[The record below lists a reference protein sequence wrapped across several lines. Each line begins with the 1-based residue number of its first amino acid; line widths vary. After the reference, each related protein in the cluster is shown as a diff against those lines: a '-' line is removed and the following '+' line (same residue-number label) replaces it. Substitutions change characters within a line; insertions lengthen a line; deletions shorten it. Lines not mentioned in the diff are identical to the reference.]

1 MKLNTTAI
9 TNAIISALTH
19 GDAFEAEML
28 KLQGLLKGAER
39 EAVKGIVAP
48 IVAAHYG
55 ETFAD
60 GKWADINCAA
70 KRKANRI
77 IASIIGES
85 SPESSTKTLVK
96 LPKGTVAAI
105 QAALAGLTKAQVNAA
120 LAQAKAGLSFE

>member
-9 TNAIISALTH
+9 TNAIIAALTH

-28 KLQGLLKGAER
+28 KLQGLLKSAER
-39 EAVKGIVAP
+39 EAVKDIVAP

-60 GKWADINCAA
+60 GQWADSKCAA

-77 IASIIGES
+77 IASIVGTAPKTS
-85 SPESSTKTLVK
+85 SKIAVNKALVK
-96 LPKGTVAAI
+96 QI
-105 QAALAGLTKAQVNAA
+105 AALLKGVDAKALGATIAAVRAA
-120 LAQAKAGLSFE
+120 LK

>member
-9 TNAIISALTH
+9 TNAIIAALTH

-28 KLQGLLKGAER
+28 KLQGLLKSAER
-39 EAVKGIVAP
+39 EAVKDIVAP

-60 GKWADINCAA
+60 GKWANSKCAA

-77 IASIIGES
+77 IASIVGTA
-85 SPESSTKTLVK
+85 PKQANKVKVNKALVK
-96 LPKGTVAAI
+96 QI
-105 QAALAGLTKAQVNAA
+105 AALLAEMDTKAVNATLTAVRAA
-120 LAQAKAGLSFE
+120 L

>member
-9 TNAIISALTH
+9 TNAIIAALTH

-39 EAVKGIVAP
+39 EAVKDIVAP

-60 GKWADINCAA
+60 GKWADSKCAA

-77 IASIIGES
+77 IANIVGTA
-85 SPESSTKTLVK
+85 PKQANKVKVNKALVK
-96 LPKGTVAAI
+96 QI
-105 QAALAGLTKAQVNAA
+105 AALLAEMDTKAVNATLTAVRAA
-120 LAQAKAGLSFE
+120 L

>member
-9 TNAIISALTH
+9 TNAIIAALTH

-39 EAVKGIVAP
+39 EAVKDIVAP

-77 IASIIGES
+77 IASIVGTS
-85 SPESSTKTLVK
+85 SPATSTKTVVK
-96 LPKGTVAAI
+96 LTRVQKAAVTALLAAFGGDAKAAKAAI
-105 QAALAGLTKAQVNAA
+105 SA
-120 LAQAKAGLSFE
+120 

>member
-9 TNAIISALTH
+9 TNAIIAALTH

-39 EAVKGIVAP
+39 EAVKDIVAP
-48 IVAAHYG
+48 IVAVHYG

-60 GKWADINCAA
+60 GKWANSKCAA

-77 IASIIGES
+77 IASIVGTA
-85 SPESSTKTLVK
+85 PKQANKVKVNKALVK
-96 LPKGTVAAI
+96 QI
-105 QAALAGLTKAQVNAA
+105 AALLAKMDTKAVNATLTAVRAA
-120 LAQAKAGLSFE
+120 L

>member
-9 TNAIISALTH
+9 TNAIIAALTH

-39 EAVKGIVAP
+39 EAVKDIVAP

-60 GKWADINCAA
+60 GKWADSKCAA

-77 IASIIGES
+77 IASIVGTA
-85 SPESSTKTLVK
+85 PKQANKVKVNKALVK
-96 LPKGTVAAI
+96 QI
-105 QAALAGLTKAQVNAA
+105 AALLAEMDTKAVNATLTAVRAA
-120 LAQAKAGLSFE
+120 L